1 MSRRVDVEVGRS
13 GQVKIEFSGF
23 EGDLCYEAAESIG
36 KILRSLG
43 LKAVPVSITP
53 KTPSEIE
60 AEVGV
65 EEAPRRKVSVS

>member
-23 EGDLCYEAAESIG
+23 EGDLCYEEAESIG

-43 LKAVPVSITP
+43 LKAGRVSITP
-53 KTPSEIE
+53 NTPSEIE

-65 EEAPRRKVSVS
+65 VEAPRRKVSVS